1 VSLRERV
8 LKTVSELGLPRLTVI
23 LFLIGL
29 FILGAVQGVSVAD
42 LLSNS
47 IGRFAMNAMLTLSMV
62 PAIQCGIGPNFGL
75 PVGIIAGLLGLVISM
90 EFGLTGFTGLFAA
103 AVLGIL
109 LGAVFGVLYGHL
121 LNRVKGQE
129 MMVGTYVGFAVVS
142 GMCMFWLLMPFRNP
156 RLIWTL
162 GGEGLRVTISLSDFF
177 SNVLDNF
184 LAIRAG
190 VFKFPTG
197 LVLCVLAVAIL
208 YRIFEYTRLGTAMD
222 LAGQNEQF
230 ARAAGINVER
240 MRVTGTAMSTAM
252 GALGIVLYAQSYG
265 FVQLY
270 TAPLMMA
277 FPAVAAIL
285 IGGATPRA
293 AGISNAIV
301 GTFLFQTLLAITVPV
316 TQSVI
321 GGDISE
327 IIRLIV
333 SNGMVLYAL
342 TRGHGGGNN
351 GS

>member
-1 VSLRERV
+1 MSLRERV

-29 FILGAVQGVSVAD
+29 FVLGAVQGVSVTD

-90 EFGLTGFTGLFAA
+90 EFGFTGFTGLFTA
-103 AVLGIL
+103 AVLGL
-109 LGAVFGVLYGHL
+109 VLGAAFGVLYGNL

-142 GMCMFWLLMPFRNP
+142 GMCMVWLLMPFKNP

-162 GGEGLRVTISLSDFF
+162 GGEGLRFTISLKDFF

-190 VFKFPTG
+190 AFKFPTG
-197 LVLCVLAVAIL
+197 LILCVAVAALL
-208 YRIFEYTRLGTAMD
+208 YRLFEYTRLGTAMD

-230 ARAAGINVER
+230 ARAAGINVEK
-240 MRVTGTAMSTAM
+240 MRVTGTAISTAM
-252 GALGIVLYAQSYG
+252 GALGIVFYAQSYG

-277 FPAVAAIL
+277 FPAVAAVL
-285 IGGATPRA
+285 IGGATPKS
-293 AGISNAIV
+293 AGISNALV
-301 GTFLFQTLLAITVPV
+301 GTLLFQTLLAITVPV

-321 GGDISE
+321 SGDISE

>member
-1 VSLRERV
+1 MSAKERV
-8 LKTVSELGLPRLTVI
+8 LKTVSDLGLPRLTVI
-23 LFLIGL
+23 LFLIAL
-29 FILGAVQGVSVAD
+29 FVLGAVRGVPVVD
-42 LLSNS
+42 LISNS

-90 EFGLTGFTGLFAA
+90 EFGLTGFTGLFTAMA
-103 AVLGIL
+103 LGIL
-109 LGAVFGVLYGHL
+109 LGVVFGVLYGHL

-129 MMVGTYVGFAVVS
+129 MMVGTYVGFAIVS
-142 GMCMFWLLMPFRNP
+142 GMCMFWLLMPFKNP

-177 SNVLDNF
+177 SNVLDNL
-184 LAIRAG
+184 LAIRVG
-190 VFKFPTG
+190 TFRFPTG
-197 LVLCVLAVAIL
+197 LVLFIAAVAVL
-208 YRIFEYTRLGTAMD
+208 YRLFEYSRLGTAMD

-230 ARAAGINVER
+230 ARAAGISVEK
-240 MRVTGTAMSTAM
+240 MRVAGTALSTAM

-277 FPAVAAIL
+277 FPAVAAVL
-285 IGGATPRA
+285 IGGATPRTA
-293 AGISNAIV
+293 SISNAII
-301 GTFLFQTLLAITVPV
+301 GTLMFQTLLAITVPV

-327 IIRLIV
+327 IVRLIV
-333 SNGMVLYAL
+333 SNGMVIYAL
-342 TRGHGGGNN
+342 TRGQGGGNN

>member
-1 VSLRERV
+1 MSFSERV
-8 LKTVSELGLPRLTVI
+8 LRAVSDFGLPRLTVI

-29 FILGAVQGVSVAD
+29 FILGAVQGVPVTD
-42 LLSNS
+42 LVKNS
-47 IGRFAMNAMLTLSMV
+47 IGRFAMNALLTLSMV

-90 EFGLTGFTGLFAA
+90 EFGLTGIPGLIASS
-103 AVLGIL
+103 VLGLL
-109 LGAVFGVLYGHL
+109 LGAAFGVLYGHL

-177 SNVLDNF
+177 SNVLDNL
-184 LAIRAG
+184 LAVRIG

-197 LVLCVLAVAIL
+197 LVLCVAIIAAL
-208 YRIFEYTRLGTAMD
+208 YRLFEYTRLGTAMD

-240 MRVTGTAMSTAM
+240 MRVTGTVISTAM
-252 GALGIVLYAQSYG
+252 GALGYVFYAQSYG

-277 FPAVAAIL
+277 FPAVAAVL
-285 IGGATPRA
+285 IGGASPRA
-293 AGISNAIV
+293 AGISNALV
-301 GTFLFQTLLAITVPV
+301 GTLLFQTLLAITVPV

-327 IIRLIV
+327 IVRLIV

-342 TRGHGGGNN
+342 TRGHGGGNS

>member
-1 VSLRERV
+1 MSLRERV

>member
-8 LKTVSELGLPRLTVI
+8 SKSVSDLGLPRLTVI
-23 LFLIGL
+23 LFLVSL
-29 FILGAVQGVSVAD
+29 FIVGGIQGVPLGD
-42 LLSNS
+42 LVNSS
-47 IGRFAMNAMLTLSMV
+47 IGRFSMNALLTISMV

-75 PVGIIAGLLGLVISM
+75 PVGIIAGLIGLVLSM
-90 EFGLTGFTGLFAA
+90 EMGFTGFPGFIVASA
-103 AVLGIL
+103 LGL
-109 LGAVFGVLYGHL
+109 SLGAVFGVLYGHL

-142 GMCMFWLLMPFRNP
+142 GMCMFWLLMPFRHP

-177 SNVLDNF
+177 SNVLDNL
-184 LAIRAG
+184 LAIKIGAI
-190 VFKFPTG
+190 KFPTG
-197 LVLCVLAVAIL
+197 LVLCVGLIAAL
-208 YRIFEYTRLGTAMD
+208 YRLFEYTRAGIAMD

-252 GALGIVLYAQSYG
+252 GALGIIFYAQSYG

-277 FPAVAAIL
+277 FPAVAAVL
-285 IGGATPRA
+285 IGGASPETA
-293 AGISNAIV
+293 SISNALV
-301 GTFLFQTLLAITVPV
+301 GTLLFQTLLAITVPV
-316 TQSVI
+316 SQSVI
-321 GGDISE
+321 SGDISE

-342 TRGHGGGNN
+342 TRGPGGGNN